1 LYRGPVA
8 SHLYREIYFPWPHL
22 LFSDEV
28 IREFYRRQG
37 LEERGSTWV
46 NKVTWAQY
54 ERYFE
59 LIGFR
64 VRMVQF
70 AEKPLDTEFYRRF
83 SYVLERYPTFD
94 LTKDFFTAVL
104 ERPTGD

>member
-1 LYRGPVA
+1 
-8 SHLYREIYFPWPHL
+8 
-22 LFSDEV
+22 
-28 IREFYRRQG
+28 
-37 LEERGSTWV
+37 
-46 NKVTWAQY
+46 
-54 ERYFE
+54 
-59 LIGFR
+59 
-64 VRMVQF
+64 MVQF

>member
-1 LYRGPVA
+1 
-8 SHLYREIYFPWPHL
+8 

-28 IREFYRRQG
+28 IREFYRRRG
-37 LEERGSTWV
+37 LDERGTTWV

-64 VRMVQF
+64 VRMVKF
-70 AEKPLDTEFYRRF
+70 LEKPLDTEFFHRF
-83 SYVLERYPTFD
+83 QYVLDRYPKFD
-94 LTKDFFTAVL
+94 LTKDFFTVVL
-104 ERPTGD
+104 ERPLGG